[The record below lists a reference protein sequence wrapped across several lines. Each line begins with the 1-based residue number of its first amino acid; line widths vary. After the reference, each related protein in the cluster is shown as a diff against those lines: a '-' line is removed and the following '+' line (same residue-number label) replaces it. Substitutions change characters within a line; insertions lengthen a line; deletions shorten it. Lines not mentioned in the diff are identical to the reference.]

1 MKLSGITLLICLL
14 SMAVSSNVLAM
25 EVMQTK
31 AQEFTTRYAG
41 LIKKIE
47 PSTKIQ
53 QMSAEK
59 SEEFAQR
66 AVRLVRRYLKELPAD
81 RVLNEPIGELVDRL
95 GIGNANEV
103 DRNGDTPLLVVT
115 KNIDS
120 VSHDPKGLDLKAIIL
135 LLAMGADINYKN
147 PKDGLSPLI
156 AAIVTASPAGI
167 WIARMLVRL
176 GADPKIKDKNGVPAL
191 LRAAKV
197 DKWWKR
203 QDDSLIYDLAAAG
216 ADLSERDNQGYGA
229 EDWASTI
236 ENKMLIKELDT
247 LVTQMKQARIQAS

>member
-1 MKLSGITLLICLL
+1 MKLSEVSLLVCLL
-14 SMAVSSNVLAM
+14 GMAISGSVRAM

-31 AQEFTTRYAG
+31 AQEFAMRYAA
-41 LIKKIE
+41 LIQKIE

-53 QMSAEK
+53 HMSAQK

-66 AVRLVRRYLKELPAD
+66 AVKLVQRYLKELPAD
-81 RVLNEPIGELVDRL
+81 RRVNEQIGELADRL

-115 KNIDS
+115 KNTDS
-120 VSHDPKGLDLKAIIL
+120 VSQDPKGLDLKAIIL

-156 AAIVTASPAGI
+156 TAISAASPVGI
-167 WIARMLVRL
+167 SIARMLVRL
-176 GADPKIKDKNGVPAL
+176 GADPNSKDKNGVPAL
-191 LRAAKV
+191 LRAAKA

-229 EDWASTI
+229 EDWASTA
-236 ENKMLIKELDT
+236 ENKTLIKELDT
-247 LVTQMKQARIQAS
+247 LVTQMKRLRIQTS